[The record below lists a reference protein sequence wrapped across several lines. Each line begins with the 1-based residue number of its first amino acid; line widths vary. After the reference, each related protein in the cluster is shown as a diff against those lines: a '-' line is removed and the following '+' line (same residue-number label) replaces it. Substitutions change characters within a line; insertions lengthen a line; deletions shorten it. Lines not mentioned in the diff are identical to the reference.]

1 MFRAA
6 PVSKQLNKP
15 NNQFKCKDPRKHH
28 TNTFNP
34 INTEQNVEP
43 PKPPDPPLNPQQ
55 CSNQTTKNDL
65 PPEWRSYQIPQVEIP
80 DIIERSLT
88 LQNLRYIL
96 NREDEWI
103 VEIEVKYITHP
114 FG

>member
-1 MFRAA
+1 MEI
-6 PVSKQLNKP
+6 L
-15 NNQFKCKDPRKHH
+15 
-28 TNTFNP
+28 
-34 INTEQNVEP
+34 
-43 PKPPDPPLNPQQ
+43 PD
-55 CSNQTTKNDL
+55 S
-65 PPEWRSYQIPQVEIP
+65 QVEIP
-80 DIIERSLT
+80 DRIERMT